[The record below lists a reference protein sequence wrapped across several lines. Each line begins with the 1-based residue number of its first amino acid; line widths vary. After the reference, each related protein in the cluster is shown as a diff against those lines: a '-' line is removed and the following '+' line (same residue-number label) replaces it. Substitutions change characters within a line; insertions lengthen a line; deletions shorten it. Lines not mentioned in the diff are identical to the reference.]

1 MAQRRLAQWFN
12 LPPQSTQAGQSP
24 TGGRLSSHFA
34 VVVDR
39 FPRAILGWQVST
51 SLHADM
57 VTAAIQ
63 KALRH
68 GDIRQGAF
76 FQSDRGC
83 QYTASQKF
91 SPSPSKTPPL
101 P

>member
-39 FPRAILGWQVST
+39 FPR
-51 SLHADM
+51 
-57 VTAAIQ
+57 
-63 KALRH
+63 
-68 GDIRQGAF
+68 
-76 FQSDRGC
+76 
-83 QYTASQKF
+83 
-91 SPSPSKTPPL
+91 
-101 P
+101 